1 MKMAVLGALMT
12 GLGLLMGV
20 SVWESAGLPARPINL
35 SVKGEFQGAV
45 AVASLRW
52 QDESDDELG
61 FEILR
66 ADNGQDYRTV
76 GFVGAN
82 TVRYEDK
89 VGKYINGA
97 FVYKVRAFN
106 EEGKSPE
113 SNAASVWF

>member
-1 MKMAVLGALMT
+1 MKIIGLGALMT
-12 GLGLLMGV
+12 GVGLLMGV
-20 SVWESAGLPARPINL
+20 GVWEGAAVPERPINL
-35 SVKGEFQGAV
+35 SVKGEFKGAV
-45 AVASLRW
+45 AVARLKW
-52 QDESDDELG
+52 QDESEDELG

-66 ADNGQDYRTV
+66 ADNGKDYEVV

-89 VGKYINGA
+89 VGRYINGA
-97 FVYKVRAFN
+97 FVYKVLAFN